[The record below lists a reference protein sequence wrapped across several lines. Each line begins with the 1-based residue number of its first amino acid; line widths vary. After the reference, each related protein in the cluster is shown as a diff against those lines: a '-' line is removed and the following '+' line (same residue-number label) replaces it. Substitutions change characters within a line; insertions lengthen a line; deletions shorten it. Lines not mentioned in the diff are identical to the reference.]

1 MTTTVV
7 AVMHD
12 AHVCA
17 RATFVAAR
25 TAMVQ
30 VATTRRAAKAARN
43 AAYAANRRATKAQR
57 AANVAAKEAAEKHAS
72 IVRAWTARC
81 AARAAARAAAA
92 PMVRAAKKQA
102 ACIAKVVRAMRTAA
116 ILAVRATRMAAKAT
130 AVVVAAKAAID
141 KAYAL
146 SVAPCT
152 PVVAPATVNVYSIV
166 AFLAMTPCL
175 VALWFMATFD
185 IAVHASDKEDA
196 KATAKAANKVH
207 ARIRAPRVPMNDE
220 AKRASITLACANARA
235 SKAAKHAADA
245 HAIALVGSVMS
256 QRTID
261 ARIAQGV
268 EQREWNATRK
278 ANALRKAA
286 HKEIKALERSIM
298 GVTPVVQVRAVAKP
312 IVAKL
317 EGAHAIDKAH
327 KAKVGTVV
335 TKQASY
341 PEARGFRTS
350 PLHPVMAPKTEANKA
365 KREAAEKAAKA
376 VAARKAAKRLS
387 RAEWELQK
395 AHRQALKE
403 QYIALRAAKVARIC
417 AKAWMQKGIWVDRF
431 LAEACNDSDHDTRV
445 AAMTE
450 LLALVGVAA

>member
-1 MTTTVV
+1 MTTTI
-7 AVMHD
+7 VMHD

-17 RATFVAAR
+17 RVSFVAAR

-72 IVRAWTARC
+72 IVNKWTARC

-92 PMVRAAKKQA
+92 P
-102 ACIAKVVRAMRTAA
+102 
-116 ILAVRATRMAAKAT
+116 AVRASKHAAASEAKALRAIRNMRLAAVRVQRMAAKASKTITT
-130 AVVVAAKAAID
+130 AVVAID

-185 IAVHASDKEDA
+185 IAVHASDKEV
-196 KATAKAANKVH
+196 AKAANKVH
-207 ARIRAPRVPMNDE
+207 ARIKAPRVRINDE

-261 ARIAQGV
+261 ARAAQGAA
-268 EQREWNATRK
+268 QRE
-278 ANALRKAA
+278 ANAMLKAHKAKKAA
-286 HKEIKALERSIM
+286 HKEIKALERHIA
-298 GVTPVVQVRAVAKP
+298 GVTPVVQVVRP

-317 EGAHAIDKAH
+317 EGAHATDMARRH
-327 KAKVGTVV
+327 VVVAKE
-335 TKQASY
+335 ASY

-350 PLHPVMAPKTEANKA
+350 KLHPVMAPKTAANAA
-365 KREAAEKAAKA
+365 KREAAEKAAA
-376 VAARKAAKRLS
+376 LVAARKAAKKMS
-387 RAEWELQK
+387 RQEWELQK

-403 QYIALRAAKVARIC
+403 QYMALRVAKVNRIC
-417 AKAWMQKGIWVDRF
+417 TEVWYKQGVWVDTF
-431 LAEACNDSDHDTRV
+431 LIRACNDSDHDTRV

-450 LLALVGVAA
+450 LLALRGVAA

>member
-1 MTTTVV
+1 MAQRTSAAHAAKQTKAEAALATTVRAAAATHAAATHAARV
-7 AVMHD
+7 AKHTSVAATLAARVVVPTKALPYVAPVD
-12 AHVCA
+12 VSAAREVVRLA
-17 RATFVAAR
+17 RAASLQAVKAMRAIRMADARIAAIK
-25 TAMVQ
+25 A
-30 VATTRRAAKAARN
+30 RAAKALAISVPTTVVEVHTVAEEGFSAWHRGFIAAVHAYVPSVVVTRTCATASMSMHDKVLYKALRLGAR
-43 AAYAANRRATKAQR
+43 RGATKAPVVYSLNS
-57 AANVAAKEAAEKHAS
+57 AD
-72 IVRAWTARC
+72 VRLAITDRDTAR
-81 AARAAARAAAA
+81 
-92 PMVRAAKKQA
+92 
-102 ACIAKVVRAMRTAA
+102 
-116 ILAVRATRMAAKAT
+116 AVG
-130 AVVVAAKAAID
+130 
-141 KAYAL
+141 
-146 SVAPCT
+146 
-152 PVVAPATVNVYSIV
+152 N
-166 AFLAMTPCL
+166 
-175 VALWFMATFD
+175 
-185 IAVHASDKEDA
+185 
-196 KATAKAANKVH
+196 KATAKVVEHMVQTQGISLATAQV
-207 ARIRAPRVPMNDE
+207 RA
-220 AKRASITLACANARA
+220 
-235 SKAAKHAADA
+235 
-245 HAIALVGSVMS
+245 
-256 QRTID
+256 
-261 ARIAQGV
+261 AQGA
-268 EQREWNATRK
+268 EQKEWNLVLK
-278 ANALRKAA
+278 AYKAKKAA
-286 HKEIKALERSIM
+286 HKEIKKLERSIM

>member
-12 AHVCA
+12 AHVRA
-17 RATFVAAR
+17 RASFVAAVAAR

-30 VATTRRAAKAARN
+30 AATTRRAAKAARN

-57 AANVAAKEAAEKHAS
+57 AANVVAKEAAEKHAS
-72 IVRAWTARC
+72 AVNGHAVRVAN
-81 AARAAARAAAA
+81 RAAAKAYMAPAMRASKKAAACE
-92 PMVRAAKKQA
+92 AK
-102 ACIAKVVRAMRTAA
+102 AMRAVRNMR
-116 ILAVRATRMAAKAT
+116 ILAIRASRAAAKAT
-130 AVVVAAKAAID
+130 AAIKATVVAID

-146 SVAPCT
+146 HAAPCGT
-152 PVVAPATVNVYSIV
+152 VVAPATAVCV
-166 AFLAMTPCL
+166 AMHDAH
-175 VALWFMATFD
+175 VRAYHAT
-185 IAVHASDKEDA
+185 I
-196 KATAKAANKVH
+196 KAANKAANK
-207 ARIRAPRVPMNDE
+207 ARAAIKVARVPMND
-220 AKRASITLACANARA
+220 ASKRASITLACTNARA
-235 SKAAKHAADA
+235 ANAAKRAADA
-245 HAIALVGSVMS
+245 HAVALVGSVMS

-261 ARIAQGV
+261 ARATQGA
-268 EQREWNATRK
+268 EQREWNAALKAHK
-278 ANALRKAA
+278 ANKAA
-286 HKEIKALERSIM
+286 HKEIKKLERSIM

-376 VAARKAAKRLS
+376 VAARKAAKKMS
-387 RAEWELQK
+387 RQEWELQK

-403 QYIALRAAKVARIC
+403 QYMALRVAKVNRIC
-417 AKAWMQKGIWVDRF
+417 TEVWYKQGVWVDTF
-431 LAEACNDSDHDTRV
+431 LVRACNDSDHDTRV

-450 LLALVGVAA
+450 LLAIRGVAA